1 MILRI
6 NALDT
11 LFFRN
16 GKPFSMGEDTWA
28 DGVFPPYPSVLYGAL
43 RTWYVANQ
51 AGGVTQSMIDES
63 GNMSITAIHYRIP
76 GGLYL
81 PLPLDMVE
89 PKNKSVAKKN
99 EENRKK
105 EYEVV
110 KLALA
115 ENTADAKLSSTPE
128 FFNALLMPDNQQ
140 EVESVQDGLIS
151 VSNFKQYLEGGLQE
165 AKIQKISDFAQVE
178 PKIGV
183 GRDDNT
189 NAAADSMLYR
199 VGMRRMNGFEMIAEL
214 KLPKEDFQHEATF
227 IKLGAEGKIAS
238 FSDKGRMDALK
249 LDKATIDL
257 QAGQFKLYLATPA
270 IFKKG
275 WQPDLAGFGIQA
287 DLITAAVGK
296 PGHIGGFD
304 MANRS
309 PKPMYKAVPAGSV
322 YYYRTKESVEDVLE
336 KLQGESVSDF
346 MGEQGFGIA
355 YIGNF

>member
-1 MILRI
+1 MIVRI

-11 LFFRN
+11 LFFRD

-43 RTWYVANQ
+43 RTWYIANQ
-51 AGGVTQSMIDES
+51 AGGVTQALIEDS
-63 GNMSITAIHYRIP
+63 GNMSIKGIHYRIS
-76 GGLYL
+76 GGLCL

-89 PKNKSVAKKN
+89 PKNKSAVQKIEETREKK
-99 EENRKK
+99 
-105 EYEVV
+105 YEVV
-110 KLALA
+110 KLTLA
-115 ENTADAKLSSTPE
+115 KNAEEAKLSSIPE
-128 FFNALLMPDNQQ
+128 FLTALLMPANHQ

-151 VSNFKQYLEGGLQE
+151 VSDFKLYLEGGIRE
-165 AKIQKISDFAQVE
+165 AKIQKIGDFAPVE

-199 VGMRRMNGFEMIAEL
+199 VGMRRMNGVEIITEL
-214 KLPKEDFQHEATF
+214 KLPKENFQHEATF

-238 FSDKGRMDALK
+238 FSDKGRMDALR
-249 LDKATIDL
+249 LDKASIDL

-275 WQPDLAGFGIQA
+275 WQPDLAGLGIQS

-296 PGHIGGFD
+296 PVHIGGFD

-322 YYYRTKESVEDVLE
+322 YYYRTKESVEDVLA

-346 MGEQGFGIA
+346 MREQGFGIA